1 MQKLTDSLDILS
13 DNSLMLKVKGGDLDK
28 MALLFERYHRPLYGF
43 LFHMTRQRE
52 SSEDMVQTVFFR
64 MLKYRHAFTGSGE
77 FKTWMYHLAR
87 NVLAD
92 HGRMGKRTKAHFP
105 VTEDDEQVTDG
116 SRADE
121 PMLKKQELKAL
132 EQAMQCLSVENRE
145 LLILS
150 RFQELRYSEIAR
162 IMETTEGAIKVRVHR
177 ALQQLKLNYQR
188 LGD

>member
-92 HGRMGKRTKAHFP
+92 HGRKDKRTKTHHSI
-105 VTEDDEQVTDG
+105 TEESEQWTDG
-116 SRADE
+116 TRADE
-121 PMLKKQELKAL
+121 PIQKKQDLKAL
-132 EQAMQCLSVENRE
+132 EQAMQALSAENRE

-150 RFQELRYSEIAR
+150 KYQELRYSEIAR
-162 IMETTEGAIKVRVHR
+162 IMETSEGAIKVRIHR
-177 ALQQLKLNYQR
+177 ALQQLKLNYKKT
-188 LGD
+188 GE